1 MPNFISKHIPNAI
14 TCANLF
20 CGCIGI
26 VFAFKGDLSTAAT
39 AVFLSAIFDFFDGF
53 AARLLR
59 AYSAIGKELDSLA
72 DIVSFGLLP
81 SVIIYEFFLK
91 AVQLTNSDSRL
102 SYFAFIIPVFSA
114 IRLAKFN
121 IDERQTDNFI
131 GLPTPACAI
140 LIASF
145 PFILTRYTGTINAV
159 FYNPYILVCFCLLI
173 SLLMVVEIPMLSLKF
188 KNYGVVPNIFRY
200 LLLLISAIMI
210 GFLNF
215 AAIPLIIFI
224 YIVLS
229 IIQFKFVSSKL

>member
-1 MPNFISKHIPNAI
+1 MPNFISKNIPNAI

-26 VFAFKGDLSTAAT
+26 VFAFKGDLNTAAAAIFLC
-39 AVFLSAIFDFFDGF
+39 AVFDFFDGF
-53 AARLLR
+53 AARLLH

-72 DIVSFGLLP
+72 DMVSFGLLP
-81 SVIIYEFFLK
+81 GVIIYEFFLK
-91 AVQLTNSDSRL
+91 AVQLSNSDGRL
-102 SYFAFIIPVFSA
+102 VYFAFIIPVFSA
-114 IRLAKFN
+114 LRLAKFN

-145 PFILTRYTGTINAV
+145 PFILERYANTFTSI
-159 FYNPYILVCFCLLI
+159 FYNPYILVCFTIFI
-173 SLLMVVEIPMLSLKF
+173 SLLLVVDVPMLSLKF
-188 KNYGVVPNIFRY
+188 KNYRLSLNIFRY

-210 GFLNF
+210 VFLNF

-224 YIVLS
+224 YIILS
-229 IIQFKFVSSKL
+229 IIRFKFVNAN